1 MDSTQENIRVQSD
14 DLSYVVGFVKSKVNT
29 YDIQAGPMDIKFYYF
44 ESDNPN
50 IEKAFDEIRTELVD
64 RGYIPF
70 LSHDGENFI
79 GVTRKPNVKYRGTIV
94 NIVMLALTLASTIYV
109 GSVYSAAFVAP
120 SPNAE
125 YIRLLYGLV
134 FFSLPLMGILGIHEL
149 GHFIV
154 AKRHHVKASLPFF
167 IPFPVGLGTFGAFIS
182 LRDPIPNRRA
192 MTEIGAA
199 GPIFGFLTALP
210 LIFVAHY
217 VGTLFHPVA
226 NAVIPFQIRY
236 PLVYNLFGL
245 VPTSSHPIF
254 PMVFAVWVG
263 MFATAM
269 NLLPVGQLDGGHVLR
284 GVMGRS
290 AIYVDYAFL
299 AFLFGLGFL
308 YTGWWLLAIFVLI
321 IGISHPPAL
330 DDYSKLRQRDILIGV
345 FALAMFIL
353 TFTPIPLLAS

>member
-1 MDSTQENIRVQSD
+1 MDLSQDNIKVQSD
-14 DLSYVVGFVKSKVNT
+14 DLAYVVDFVKSKINT
-29 YDIQAGPMDIKFYYF
+29 YDVQASPMNLRFYYF
-44 ESDNPN
+44 ESDNPD
-50 IEKAFDEIRTELVD
+50 IEHAFDEIRIELVD

-70 LSHDGENFI
+70 LSHDGEQYLD
-79 GVTRKPNVKYRGTIV
+79 VTRKPNVKYRGTIV
-94 NIVMLALTLASTIYV
+94 NVIMLVLTLASTIYV
-109 GSVYSAAFVAP
+109 GSVYSAAFVAS

-167 IPFPVGLGTFGAFIS
+167 IPFPIGLGTFGAFIS

-192 MTEIGAA
+192 MAEIGAA
-199 GPIFGFLTALP
+199 GPIFGFLTAVP
-210 LIFVAHY
+210 LLFVASY
-217 VGTLFHPVA
+217 VQTLFHPVA
-226 NAVIPFQIRY
+226 NAVIPFEIRY
-236 PLVYNLFGL
+236 PLIYDLFRI
-245 VPTSSHPIF
+245 VPSSSHPVF

-290 AIYVDYAFL
+290 ATFVDYAL
-299 AFLFGLGFL
+299 IALLFGLGFL
-308 YTGWWLLAIFVLI
+308 YKGWWLLAIFVLI
-321 IGISHPPAL
+321 IGVAHPPAL

-345 FALAMFIL
+345 FALAMFVL
-353 TFTPIPLLAS
+353 TFTPIPLV

>member
-1 MDSTQENIRVQSD
+1 MDLPQENIRVQSD
-14 DLSYVVGFVKSKVNT
+14 DLSYVVDFVKSKINT
-29 YDIQAGPMDIKFYYF
+29 YDIQASPMDLKFYYF
-44 ESDNPN
+44 DSDNPD
-50 IEKAFDEIRTELVD
+50 IEKAFDEIRIELVD

-70 LSHDGENFI
+70 LSHDGEQFLD
-79 GVTRKPNVKYRGTIV
+79 VTRKPNVKYRGTVV
-94 NIVMLALTLASTIYV
+94 NIVMLALTLASTVYV

-120 SPNAE
+120 SPMAE
-125 YIRLLYGLV
+125 YIRLLYGFV

-167 IPFPVGLGTFGAFIS
+167 IPFPIGLGTFGAFIS

-192 MTEIGAA
+192 MAEIGAA

-210 LIFVAHY
+210 LLFVASY
-217 VGTLFHPVA
+217 VQTLFHPVA

-236 PLVYNLFGL
+236 PLIYDLFRL
-245 VPTSSHPIF
+245 VPASSQPVF

-290 AIYVDYAFL
+290 ATYVDYAFIAL
-299 AFLFGLGFL
+299 LFGLGFL

-321 IGISHPPAL
+321 IGVAHPPAL
-330 DDYSKLRQRDILIGV
+330 DDYSKLRQRDILIGI
-345 FALAMFIL
+345 FALAMFVL
-353 TFTPIPLLAS
+353 TFTPIPLV